1 MKNIVI
7 FIFIYILT
15 ILIIRLYCKPMFLS
29 PHLKNK
35 FYSLFEKF
43 INICNEHDITYF
55 IIAGT
60 LLGSIRHKEMIP
72 WDDDIDVG
80 ILDSDLQKFQMIDWG
95 KYGLKQDVQRDK
107 FSKVF
112 YKNEYDNGI
121 KYESVF
127 IDVFVFEKIESDVS
141 SVYQYTNKQALI
153 NWPNEYFTENEL
165 FPLKEYTFKNLT
177 VMGPN
182 NSLNYA
188 KRAWGKNWPNT
199 PVIAFL
205 KYLVYPE
212 NLIS

>member
-1 MKNIVI
+1 
-7 FIFIYILT
+7 
-15 ILIIRLYCKPMFLS
+15 MFLS
-29 PHLKNK
+29 THMKNK

-43 INICNEHDITYF
+43 ITICNEHDIKYF

-60 LLGSIRHKEMIP
+60 LLGSIRHQEMIP

-80 ILDSDLQKFQMIDWG
+80 ILDSDLQKFQMIDWD
-95 KYGLKQDVQRDK
+95 KYGLKQNVHRDQ

-112 YKNEYDNGI
+112 YKNEYDNGV

-153 NWPNEYFTENEL
+153 NWPNEYFTENDL
-165 FPLKEYTFKNLT
+165 FPLQTYTFKNLV

-188 KRAWGKNWPNT
+188 NRAWGKNWPNT
-199 PVIAFL
+199 PDVAFL

-212 NLIS
+212 KLFK